1 MHRARDVR
9 GRVGIFFVHKKNN
22 KVRFIIDARVVNMR
36 FVAPPSVSLMTS
48 EGFAMIEVELDSN
61 IDSHSAEGKE
71 ALDALGLLLGDWET
85 SQTPSTASRS
95 AESFPATLV

>member
-22 KVRFIIDARVVNMR
+22 KVRLIIDARAVNMR
-36 FVAPPSVSLMTS
+36 FIDPPSVSLMTS

-61 IDSHSAEGKE
+61 IDPHSPEGRE
-71 ALDALGLLLGDWET
+71 ALDALSLCLGIGDIADAFHRFKI
-85 SQTPSTASRS
+85 SQD
-95 AESFPATLV
+95 FPATLA